1 MAYTN
6 KIKIGLKKMKILVG
20 MSGGV
25 DSSTAALLL
34 KEQGHEVIGATM
46 AIWGKDGVYKKLQE
60 KSAGLAQKSHGA
72 CLGPNEKE
80 DIEEARRICDEI
92 GIEFHVFDCAKQ
104 YEEIVLQ
111 NFKREYLSGRTPN
124 PCVWCNS
131 LIKFDL
137 LPHLARENGIE
148 FDKFATGHYARVEQ
162 GENGRFLLKKGVDE
176 KKDQSYFLYRLTQKQ
191 LENILLPLGAYTKE
205 QIREYA
211 KSKGLKIADKPDS
224 QDFYEGDYNE
234 LLEVEDKV
242 GNIVDL
248 SGKVLGT
255 HNGIWNY
262 TVGQRKGLRV
272 SSTEPFY
279 VLELRKDTNE
289 VVVGFKNSTMKSYL
303 IADNLNFSAIDKV
316 DKEFSCQAKI
326 RSAQK
331 PQNVTV
337 SAIDDNKIRVDFE
350 NLQSTIAVGQSV
362 VLYDEDVVLGGGII
376 EEAGE

>member
-1 MAYTN
+1 
-6 KIKIGLKKMKILVG
+6 MKIV
-20 MSGGV
+20 
-25 DSSTAALLL
+25 
-34 KEQGHEVIGATM
+34 
-46 AIWGKDGVYKKLQE
+46 
-60 KSAGLAQKSHGA
+60 
-72 CLGPNEKE
+72 
-80 DIEEARRICDEI
+80 
-92 GIEFHVFDCAKQ
+92 
-104 YEEIVLQ
+104 
-111 NFKREYLSGRTPN
+111 
-124 PCVWCNS
+124 
-131 LIKFDL
+131 
-137 LPHLARENGIE
+137 
-148 FDKFATGHYARVEQ
+148 
-162 GENGRFLLKKGVDE
+162 
-176 KKDQSYFLYRLTQKQ
+176 
-191 LENILLPLGAYTKE
+191 
-205 QIREYA
+205 
-211 KSKGLKIADKPDS
+211 DKPES
-224 QDFYEGDYNE
+224 HDFYEGDYNE

-272 SSTEPFY
+272 SSTEPLY

-303 IADNLNFSAIDKV
+303 IADNLNFSTIDKI
-316 DKEFSCQAKI
+316 DKEFSCQLKI

-337 SAIDDNKIRVDFE
+337 SAVDDNKIRVDFE

>member
-1 MAYTN
+1 
-6 KIKIGLKKMKILVG
+6 MKILVG

-46 AIWGKDGVYKKLQE
+46 AIWGKDGVYKRLQE
-60 KSAGLAQKSHGA
+60 KSVGLAQKSHGA

-80 DIEEARRICDEI
+80 DIEEARRICEKI
-92 GIEFHVFDCAKQ
+92 GIEFYVFDCAKQ
-104 YEEIVLQ
+104 YEEIVLH

-124 PCVWCNS
+124 PCIWCNS

-211 KSKGLKIADKPDS
+211 KSKGLNIADKPDS

-262 TVGQRKGLRV
+262 TVGQRKGLKV
-272 SSTEPFY
+272 SSTEPLY

-331 PQNVTV
+331 PQNVTI